1 MRAVLFPALAA
12 LSLTACDE
20 FNTPVGSSE
29 IQPAFGQATLNNV
42 AIQSGQMNYAVQL
55 GTRFAQEVP
64 HSVTFAFNSSQ
75 LDGAARAVLDQQAA
89 WMQQFPELRF
99 SVFGHTDLVGSEG
112 YNQALG
118 KRRAQAV
125 VAYLGS
131 RGISRSRLDALVS
144 HGETQP
150 LVPSPGPEQANRRAE
165 TAVSGFVQNQP
176 TVMNGKYAE
185 IVWRT
190 LVNRASTESLAERPH
205 PQSAIIETQ
214 VTATK

>member
-1 MRAVLFPALAA
+1 MNQRSELQLPEGMQITGPIKAGYESILTFDALA
-12 LSLTACDE
+12 L
-20 FNTPVGSSE
+20 
-29 IQPAFGQATLNNV
+29 V
-42 AIQSGQMNYAVQL
+42 AKL
-55 GTRFAQEVP
+55 HR
-64 HSVTFAFNSSQ
+64 
-75 LDGAARAVLDQQAA
+75 
-89 WMQQFPELRF
+89 
-99 SVFGHTDLVGSEG
+99 
-112 YNQALG
+112 
-118 KRRAQAV
+118 
-125 VAYLGS
+125 
-131 RGISRSRLDALVS
+131 ALVS

-165 TAVSGFVQNQP
+165 TAVSGFVQNHP